1 MFQGSCSPPASRSLP
16 SSPTV
21 SKWKPVK
28 TGEGRKGG
36 GRSFVEGMER
46 GREGVRGDRREGG
59 GEEGSRP
66 LDYQTHTGYSK
77 PSSPSSPSSH
87 IVSNKTPQKV
97 SSGFA
102 KFSQLE
108 AQAARN
114 SPK

>member
-1 MFQGSCSPPASRSLP
+1 MAGSEDWGGEEGGRQELCGGD
-16 SSPTV
+16 
-21 SKWKPVK
+21 
-28 TGEGRKGG
+28 GEGEGG
-36 GRSFVEGMER
+36 SEG
-46 GREGVRGDRREGG
+46 GQEGG

-66 LDYQTHTGYSK
+66 PDYQTHTGYSK

-87 IVSNKTPQKV
+87 ILSNKTPQKV